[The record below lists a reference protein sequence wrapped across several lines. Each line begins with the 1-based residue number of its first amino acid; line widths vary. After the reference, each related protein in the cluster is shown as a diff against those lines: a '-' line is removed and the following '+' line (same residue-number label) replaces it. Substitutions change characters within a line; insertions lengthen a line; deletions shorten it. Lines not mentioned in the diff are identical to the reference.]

1 LLKVVVTGGTG
12 FTGERVVARLKA
24 LGIVP
29 TVVARATS
37 NTDRV
42 RALGA
47 RIVCGNLD
55 DARQLEDAF
64 RGHDVLMHVASMG
77 FGQVPGVVA
86 AASKAGVRRTAFVS
100 TTAVLTSL
108 PVRSKPVRSAA
119 ERAVRESGLEWT
131 IVRPT
136 MIYGSAR
143 DRNMCRLL
151 RHLRRWR
158 VAPIPGSGRAL
169 QQPVHVD
176 DVAEAIVSAALR
188 PAAVG
193 REYNVS
199 GDRPMPL
206 RELISHAAAA
216 VGVRPIFVPLPTRL
230 AARALRAAERSG
242 LVLPLRSE
250 QLERLN
256 EHKAFDHSDAT
267 ADLGFAPRSFAE
279 GIRAEAVELGLT
291 SQS

>member
-1 LLKVVVTGGTG
+1 MKVVVTGGTG

-86 AASKAGVRRTAFVS
+86 AASKAGVRRAAFVS

-108 PVRSKPVRSAA
+108 PVRSKPIRSAA
-119 ERAVRESGLEWT
+119 ERAVRESGLDWT

-143 DRNMCRLL
+143 DRNMSRLL

-158 VAPIPGSGRAL
+158 IAPIPGSGQAL

-199 GDRPMPL
+199 GDRPIPL
-206 RELISHAAAA
+206 RELISHAAAV
-216 VGVRPIFVPLPTRL
+216 VGVRPVFVPLPTRL
-230 AARALRAAERSG
+230 AARALWTAERSG
-242 LVLPLRSE
+242 FVLPLRSE

-279 GIRAEAVELGLT
+279 GIRAEAVELGLA
-291 SQS
+291 SNS